1 MPLLVLVYVL
11 GQLDRVNVS
20 FAALTMNRD
29 LGFSAAVYGFGASLF
44 FLGYLIF
51 QLPANILLARFGA
64 RRIITTIM
72 VVWGV
77 VSAATALVTSASEF
91 YAVRLLLGVA
101 ESGLYPGIML
111 YITYWFSRQH
121 RAMAVSLFTL
131 SIPIAGVLGSPLSG
145 WIMEHFDQTAGLAG
159 WQWLFVME
167 GLPCSLL
174 ALIVWWVLTD
184 RPAQAHWLSD
194 QQRRLLVSQ
203 LDQASVEHS
212 GPGKFHQ
219 EQSNPEKSS
228 QDSPQSPP
236 KPVAGIGGALAN
248 QQIWWLV
255 GINFLYS
262 GALVGTLY
270 WLPRAV
276 ADAGPEL
283 GQSAIGWHVGL
294 PYLAFAVST
303 LLWGWHGSRHNERFW
318 HPLSGMAITAV
329 ALFWLAGDLTLLSTD
344 LAITLFML
352 GIGAGFSG
360 LWGLVTTVLPVHLAV
375 VGIAVVN
382 IAGSLGSFAG
392 IALSGQAINA
402 SGQTGSGFLLLGF
415 AIAGAIVLM
424 LVGRSGLGGDPAPTR
439 VPIQESTA

>member
-145 WIMEHFDQTAGLAG
+145 WIMERFDQAVGLAG
-159 WQWLFVME
+159 WQWLFIME
-167 GLPCSLL
+167 GLPCSVL

-184 RPAQAHWLSD
+184 RPAQAHWLTD
-194 QQRRLLVSQ
+194 QQRRLLITQ
-203 LDQASVEHS
+203 LNQTGHEQA
-212 GPGKFHQ
+212 PRPTQ
-219 EQSNPEKSS
+219 T
-228 QDSPQSPP
+228 
-236 KPVAGIGGALAN
+236 AGIGKALAH

-276 ADAGPEL
+276 ADAAPEL
-283 GQSAIGWHVGL
+283 SQSAIGWHVGL
-294 PYLAFAVST
+294 PYL
-303 LLWGWHGSRHNERFW
+303 RR
-318 HPLSGMAITAV
+318 
-329 ALFWLAGDLTLLSTD
+329 
-344 LAITLFML
+344 
-352 GIGAGFSG
+352 
-360 LWGLVTTVLPVHLAV
+360 
-375 VGIAVVN
+375 
-382 IAGSLGSFAG
+382 
-392 IALSGQAINA
+392 
-402 SGQTGSGFLLLGF
+402 SGFPCAP
-415 AIAGAIVLM
+415 AIRACSGH
-424 LVGRSGLGGDPAPTR
+424 RSFWC
-439 VPIQESTA
+439 